1 MKRILALLAALLLLC
16 GTALAAP
23 ENDILL
29 IAPAPSPAAPA
40 GPYAFV
46 RTRTYDGQFSDLTRD
61 SVFYDNVSALYE
73 YGLSVGKTDGT
84 FGLTDPVTVSQGII
98 FAGRLRSF
106 YELGDTELGAA
117 AFRSEDPAQ
126 PVYEPYLLY
135 LQSVGALG
143 DELYGQYFTYAT
155 RSAMAHILACA
166 LPRTAYENLNGSTVT
181 QCYAARTHI
190 RDVSEYTEYYQD
202 ILALYRWGICQGVDA
217 VGSFLPGET
226 ITRGALAAMLT
237 RMADPALRTKL
248 DWDTHSLQGISWHAL
263 IPAGTHYPAPATPE
277 EFDATV
283 RHMLISGSTVLE
295 LDYLEPPTEE
305 FLRPLLKE
313 FLAVLSRYPEQM
325 LNQVSCTY
333 STDKTAV
340 TLTFSSLGITPEESA
355 QRRSEVLQ
363 GAAAVHDFLWD
374 SGLIN
379 ENTSAVEKA
388 RIYYRWICEN
398 CVYDYGADR
407 DSLSHTAWSVF
418 NRGIG
423 VCDGYTGAYNL
434 LLKLEGI
441 ECYALSSP
449 DHMWTVAV
457 LDGQTLHIDTTW
469 GDSSGTFTDF
479 SYFGMTPEQSWSH
492 HSW

>member
-1 MKRILALLAALLLLC
+1 MKRFLALLAVCLLLC

-29 IAPAPSPAAPA
+29 IAPAPAPPA
-40 GPYAFV
+40 GPYAFI
-46 RTRTYDGQFSDLTRD
+46 RTRTYENQFSDLTRD

-73 YGLSVGKTDGT
+73 YGLSVGKADGT
-84 FGLTDPVTVSQGII
+84 FGLTDPVTVSQGVI

-106 YELGDTELGAA
+106 YENGNVEAGAA

-135 LQSVGALG
+135 LQNVGAL
-143 DELYGQYFTYAT
+143 DEELYGLYYTYAT
-155 RSAMAHILACA
+155 RATMAHILASA
-166 LPRTAYENLNGSTVT
+166 LPAAAYENINGSIVT

-190 RDVSEYTEYYQD
+190 RDVNEYTEYYRD

-217 VGSFLPGET
+217 VGSFLPEKT

-237 RMADPALRTKL
+237 RIADPSLRTAL
-248 DWDTHSLQGISWHAL
+248 DWDTRSLQGISWHAL
-263 IPAGTHYPAPATPE
+263 IPSGTYFSAPATPE

-283 RHMLISGSTVLE
+283 RHMLTGGISVLE
-295 LDYLEPPTEE
+295 LDYLEPLEE
-305 FLRPLLKE
+305 DFLRSIMKE
-313 FLAVLSRYPEQM
+313 FLTTLSRYPEQM

-333 STDKTAV
+333 STDKTAF
-340 TLTFSSLGITPEESA
+340 TLIFSTLGSTPEESA
-355 QRRSEVLQ
+355 QRRSQVLQ
-363 GAAAVHDFLWD
+363 NAAAVHDLLWE
-374 SGLIN
+374 SGIIT
-379 ENTSAVEKA
+379 ETTSDLEKA

-407 DSLSHTAWSVF
+407 TSLSHTAWSVF
-418 NRGIG
+418 NRGLG

-449 DHMWTVAV
+449 DHTWTVAV
-457 LDGQTLHIDTTW
+457 LNGETVHIDTTW
-469 GDSSGTFTDF
+469 GDSSGVFTDF